1 QPDTATGQAA
11 YEEQLQQ
18 WRAKWGNRARCSK
31 HTPFP
36 LTPGTAQI
44 CSGECF
50 KCGTHGH
57 IS

>member
-1 QPDTATGQAA
+1 DTATGQAA
-11 YEEQLQQ
+11 YEEQLRQ
-18 WRAKWGNRARCSK
+18 WRNKWGSGARCSE

-50 KCGTHGH
+50 RCGAHGH